1 MTQAIISS
9 ERNII
14 KNMSF
19 EEMAEIVKEIP
30 ASILYNELEYRA
42 TLNQEKLERIKEVAN
57 IGRD

>member
-1 MTQAIISS
+1 MTAAILNS

-42 TLNQEKLERIKEVAN
+42 TLNHEKLERIKEVAN